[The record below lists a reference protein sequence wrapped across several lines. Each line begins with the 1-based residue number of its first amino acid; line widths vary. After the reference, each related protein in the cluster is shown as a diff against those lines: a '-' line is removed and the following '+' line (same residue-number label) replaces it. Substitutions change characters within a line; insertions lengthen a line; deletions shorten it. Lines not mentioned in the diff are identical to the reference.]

1 MDYLGKSKKELA
13 KRLTEDANLTAEEWS
28 KYAKYF
34 QLYSVTT
41 LCAHGG
47 FTSWEELKNVL
58 IKENKIVDKKLK
70 KLRRKLNKAI
80 EEYGIT
86 AEQTLHV
93 NEQMHQWIN
102 WYGKNWQ
109 LERKRETK
117 MYPPNSDIY
126 LLYQMSKQFLQDYV
140 QKSKK
145 FPSVHEWNVL
155 AQKEGYMSSVGIEY
169 ITGNNWNEIRQDIKS
184 RIK

>member
-1 MDYLGKSKKELA
+1 M
-13 KRLTEDANLTAEEWS
+13 
-28 KYAKYF
+28 
-34 QLYSVTT
+34 
-41 LCAHGG
+41 
-47 FTSWEELKNVL
+47 
-58 IKENKIVDKKLK
+58 
-70 KLRRKLNKAI
+70 RRKLNKAI